1 MTRPSDPPVS
11 TIFRH
16 IYLASRSPRRRE
28 ILTQIGVRFEML
40 LLRDATG
47 RELDVDESALP
58 GESPAEYVVRLARLK
73 AETGWA
79 KMSQRRLPP
88 APVLAADTTVTVDG
102 EIIGKPADRGEAF
115 QVLRR
120 LSGRTHDVHTAVA
133 VKFESKLESRLSST
147 TVTFGDLH
155 DEAIRRYVTGGD
167 AMDKAGAYGI
177 QGKAA
182 VFVKH
187 ITGSYSGVMGL
198 PAFET
203 AELLQRVGLVLP

>member
-1 MTRPSDPPVS
+1 MS
-11 TIFRH
+11 TTFRH

-40 LLRDATG
+40 LLRDGSG
-47 RELDVDESALP
+47 RELDIDESPLP
-58 GESPAEYVVRLARLK
+58 GEAPADYVLRLARLK

-79 KMSQRRLPP
+79 RMSQRRLPP

-102 EIIGKPADRGEAF
+102 EIIGKPKDRGEAF
-115 QVLRR
+115 TILRR
-120 LSGRTHDVHTAVA
+120 LSGRTHDVHTAIA
-133 VKFESKLESRLSST
+133 VKFENKADSRLSST
-147 TVTFGDLH
+147 TVTFGELH
-155 DEAIRRYVTGGD
+155 DEAIRRYVSTGD

-187 ITGSYSGVMGL
+187 LTGSYSGVMGL
-198 PAFET
+198 PAYET
-203 AELLQRVGLVLP
+203 AELLQGVGLVLP